1 MAKQKKDKRIVFLCI
16 LLAVILFGYSFRLFD
31 WQVLDRQNHVSNSL
45 STTAIY
51 TSIPAA
57 RGEVLDRY
65 GRPFA
70 VNAEGYNIVFN
81 RIYMPKDKLND
92 TILSLV
98 SILNAAGEKYNDQC
112 PVSKTEPYKFEET
125 DSISPATMISELKLA
140 HYATVENCVDEMIKQ
155 FELENYTKEQQRIIM
170 GVRLTMIVADYS
182 DPIPFTFAE
191 SVSINTVSKI
201 EEYSA
206 KYPGVETSVVTV
218 RKYVSGS
225 IAPHI
230 IGYIGPIY
238 AEEWDE
244 LKDKNYSY
252 NDKVGKSGIEKYS
265 ENYLRGTNGT
275 LKTTRDSSGKV
286 LSTEVVKEPVAGN
299 TVMLTIDRN
308 LQEVA
313 QKSLKELIQYR
324 QTQADSRSADAGAIV
339 VMNVNTGEILAAV
352 TYPSYDMETYENNY
366 ASLLNNSDLPLFNRA
381 FDGVYAPGSTFKSA
395 TAAIGLELNKVTAS
409 ENICC
414 LGTYKYFA
422 DYQPSCMHTHGNLDT
437 VNALKVSCNY
447 YFYELGRRIGIDKL
461 NEYCRKFGLGV
472 ETGVELGESKGI
484 LAGPEYRKEIGSYW
498 TEGDT
503 IQAAIGQ
510 SDNGF
515 TPLQLATYA
524 STIANGGTRYKSHII
539 KEVRSY
545 DLDKVIAKTEP
556 TVVDTVGISAEVI
569 DIVKKGML
577 SVTSEGTLSK
587 IFVDYPLQVGGKTG
601 TATTFYDGVEY
612 NNGVFIAFA
621 PYEKPEIAVAILGE
635 KAGFGSGCAGPAYDI
650 FDAYFF
656 YNGETYN
663 PQNSGIL
670 TE

>member
-1 MAKQKKDKRIVFLCI
+1 MARQKKDKRIVFLCL
-16 LLAVILFGYSFRLFD
+16 LLAFVMFGYSFRLFS
-31 WQVLDRQNHVSNSL
+31 WQIINRQNHVNDSL
-45 STTAIY
+45 SATALY
-51 TSIPAA
+51 TDIPAA

-81 RIYMPKDKLND
+81 RIYMPEDNLND
-92 TILSLV
+92 TIISLAE
-98 SILNAAGEKYNDQC
+98 ILTAAGETYNDRC
-112 PVSKTEPYKFEET
+112 PISKSEPYKFEET
-125 DSISPATMISELKLA
+125 SNISPATMIAELGLA
-140 HYATVENCVDEMIKQ
+140 HYATVENCVDEMIKK
-155 FELENYTKEQQRIIM
+155 FKIENYSKAQQRIIM

-191 SVSINTVSKI
+191 NVSINTVSKI

-218 RKYVSGS
+218 RQYVSGS

-230 IGYIGPIY
+230 IGNIGPIY
-238 AEEWDE
+238 AEEWDD
-244 LKDKNYSY
+244 LKDKGYSY

-265 ENYLRGTNGT
+265 ESYLRGTNGT

-313 QKSLKELIQYR
+313 QNSLKELITYR
-324 QTQADSRSADAGAIV
+324 QTQEDSRSADAGSIV

-352 TYPSYDMETYENNY
+352 TYPSYDMETYTNDY
-366 ASLLNNSDLPLFNRA
+366 ASLLNNSRLPLFNRA
-381 FDGVYAPGSTFKSA
+381 FDGVYAPGSTFKPL
-395 TAAIGLELNKVTAS
+395 TAAVGLETNNITPDEMVT
-409 ENICC
+409 CQ
-414 LGTYKYFA
+414 GTYKYFK
-422 DYQPSCMHTHGNLDT
+422 DYQPSCMHIHGPLNT
-437 VNALKVSCNY
+437 TNALKVSCNY

-461 NEYCRKFGLGV
+461 NEYCKKFGLGV
-472 ETGVELGESKGI
+472 ETGVELGEAKGI
-484 LAGPEYRKEIGSYW
+484 LAGPEYRKQIGSYW

-515 TPLQLATYA
+515 TPLQLATYT

-539 KEVRSY
+539 KEIRSY
-545 DLDKVIAKTEP
+545 DLDTVIEKVEP
-556 TVVDTVGISAEVI
+556 TVVETVGLSKEVL
-569 DIVKKGML
+569 DVVKKGML
-577 SVTSEGTLSK
+577 SVTSEGSLSN

-601 TATTFYDGVEY
+601 TATTFYSGVEY
-612 NNGVFIAFA
+612 NNGVFVAFA
-621 PYEKPEIAVAILGE
+621 PYEKPEIAVAIVGE
-635 KAGFGSGCAGPAYDI
+635 KAGYGSGCAGPAYDI

-663 PQNSGIL
+663 PQNSGVLI
-670 TE
+670 E

>member
-1 MAKQKKDKRIVFLCI
+1 MAKQKKDKRIVFLSI
-16 LLAVILFGYSFRLFD
+16 VLAVIMFGYSFRLFD
-31 WQVLDRQNHVSNSL
+31 WQILDRQNHINDSL
-45 STTAIY
+45 AATAIY
-51 TSIPAA
+51 TDIPAS

-70 VNAEGYNIVFN
+70 VNAEGYNIIFN
-81 RIYMPKDKLND
+81 RIYMPKDNLND

-98 SILNAAGEKYNDQC
+98 EILNAAGEKYNDRC
-112 PVSKTEPYKFEET
+112 PISKTEPYKFEE
-125 DSISPATMISELKLA
+125 ISNITPATMISELKLA
-140 HYATVENCVDEMIKQ
+140 HYATVENCVAEMIKQ
-155 FELENYTKEQQRIIM
+155 FKLENYSKAEQRIIM

-191 SVSINTVSKI
+191 NVSIDTVSKI

-218 RKYVSGS
+218 RQYVSGA

-238 AEEWDE
+238 AEEWDD
-244 LKDKNYSY
+244 LKDKGYSY
-252 NDKVGKSGIEKYS
+252 NDQVGKSGIEKYS
-265 ENYLRGTNGT
+265 ESYLRGTNGT

-299 TVMLTIDRN
+299 TVMLTLDRN

-313 QKSLKELIQYR
+313 QKSLKELIEFR
-324 QTQADSRSADAGAIV
+324 QTQKDSPSCDAGSIV
-339 VMNVNTGEILAAV
+339 VMNVNTAEILAAV
-352 TYPSYDMETYENNY
+352 TYPSYDMETYRNDY
-366 ASLLNNSDLPLFNRA
+366 DSLLKNADLPLFNRA
-381 FDGVYAPGSTFKSA
+381 FNGVYAPGSTFKPV
-395 TAAIGLELNKVTAS
+395 TAAIGLELNKITPDESIV
-409 ENICC
+409 CQ
-414 LGTYKYFA
+414 GTYTYFK
-422 DYQPSCMHTHGNLDT
+422 DYQPSCMHIHG
-437 VNALKVSCNY
+437 ALANTKALEVSCNY

-472 ETGVELGESKGI
+472 ATGVELGEATGT
-484 LAGPEYRKEIGSYW
+484 LAGPEHRQSIGSYW

-515 TPLQLATYA
+515 TPLQLATYT

-539 KEVRSY
+539 KEIRSY
-545 DLDKVIAKTEP
+545 DLEKVVEKFEP
-556 TVVDTVGISAEVI
+556 TIVENTGISANVI
-569 DIVKKGML
+569 DVVKKGML
-577 SVTSEGTLSK
+577 SVTSEGTASLV
-587 IFVDYPLQVGGKTG
+587 FNNYPIQVGGKTG

-612 NNGVFIAFA
+612 NNGIFIAFA
-621 PYEKPEIAVAILGE
+621 PYDKPEIAVAIIGE
-635 KAGFGSGCAGPAYDI
+635 KAGYGSGCASPAYDI

-656 YNGETYN
+656 YKGEIYN
-663 PQNSGIL
+663 PQKSGVL

>member
-1 MAKQKKDKRIVFLCI
+1 MAKQKKDKRIIFLCV
-16 LLAVILFGYSFRLFD
+16 LLAVIMFGYSFRLFS
-31 WQVLDRQNHVSNSL
+31 WQITNRQSHINNSL
-45 STTAIY
+45 SATAMY
-51 TSIPAA
+51 TPITAA
-57 RGEVLDRY
+57 RGEILDRY

-70 VNAEGYNIVFN
+70 VNSEGYNITFN
-81 RIYMPKDKLND
+81 RVYMPEEKLND

-98 SILNAAGEKYNDQC
+98 DILNAAGEKHRDDC
-112 PVSKTEPYKFEET
+112 PISKNAPYKFEE
-125 DSISPATMISELKLA
+125 SGNISPATMISELGLA
-140 HYATVENCVDEMIKQ
+140 HYATVENCVDEMIKKFQ
-155 FELENYTKEQQRIIM
+155 LENYSKEQQRIIF

-182 DPIPFTFAE
+182 DPIPYTFAE
-191 SVSINTVSKI
+191 NVSINTVSKI

-206 KYPGVETSVVTV
+206 NYPGVETAVVTI
-218 RKYVSGS
+218 RNYVSGS

-238 AEEWDE
+238 AEEWDT
-244 LKDKNYSY
+244 LQNKGYSY
-252 NDKVGKSGIEKYS
+252 NDQVGKSGIEKYS
-265 ENYLRGTNGT
+265 EEYLRGQNGT
-275 LKTTRDSSGKV
+275 LKTTRNSSGEV

-299 TVMLTIDRN
+299 TVMLTLDRN
-308 LQEVA
+308 LQQVA
-313 QKSLKELIQYR
+313 QDSLKELIDYR
-324 QTQADSRSADAGAIV
+324 RSQKDTPSADAGSIV

-352 TYPSYDMETYENNY
+352 TYPSYDMETYNNNY
-366 ASLLNNSDLPLFNRA
+366 ASLLSNSSLPLFNRA

-409 ENICC
+409 EHICC
-414 LGTYKYFA
+414 LGTYRYFD
-422 DYQPSCMHTHGNLDT
+422 DYQPSCMSTHGDLDT

-472 ETGVELGESKGI
+472 ETGVELGESKGV

-515 TPLQLATYA
+515 TPLQLATYT

-545 DLDKVIAKTEP
+545 NLDKVIQKTEP
-556 TVVDTVGISAEVI
+556 TVMDTLGISDEVMNT
-569 DIVKKGML
+569 VKKGML
-577 SVTSEGTLSK
+577 SVTSEGSLSH
-587 IFVDYPLQVGGKTG
+587 IFVDYPLEVGGKTG
-601 TATTFYDGVEY
+601 TATTFYNGVEY
-612 NNGVFIAFA
+612 DNGVFIAFA
-621 PYEKPEIAVAILGE
+621 PYEKPEIAVAIVGE

-663 PQNSGIL
+663 PQKTGVL
-670 TE
+670 VE